1 MQKSR
6 SEAVL
11 LCVVGRGVRTAVDL
25 NGLRQ
30 PMPVHRFLN
39 LGDGVC
45 QTAVFGVYDGGFAVV
60 HGDFRTVRHGFLPD
74 SERFT
79 IQCACTDKK
88 QAAGRHIADVQTCSQ
103 YAQQRNDQQECNAFF
118 HRAVTSFAEA
128 VSRYLHYSR

>member
-1 MQKSR
+1 MPIR
-6 SEAVL
+6 RL
-11 LCVVGRGVRTAVDL
+11 L
-25 NGLRQ
+25 N
-30 PMPVHRFLN
+30 F
-39 LGDGVC
+39 GDGVR

-79 IQCACTDKK
+79 IQCACADKK

-103 YAQQRNDQQECNAFF
+103 YAQQRNDQQECNAFC
-118 HRAVTSFAEA
+118 HGAVTSFAEA